1 MKGARSLTDQEITD
15 VYNSLKSLRD
25 KAFFWLG
32 IKCGLR
38 ISEILSLQIKDV
50 MEYGEVGSQVKVR
63 KNNTK
68 GKIESRTLPLTES
81 AKRVLKTY
89 IDSLWKAVP
98 DDMLFKS
105 NQSKEAITVRQANRI
120 LKEAFNQLKLQGNC
134 SSHSLRKSYAHRVH
148 KALGEKIEK
157 TQIAMGHKSLS
168 STVSYIQVNREEV
181 DQAIL
186 GMG

>member
-1 MKGARSLTDQEITD
+1 MKGCRSLTDQEIMD
-15 VYNSLKSLRD
+15 VYNTLKSLRD

-32 IKCGLR
+32 VKCGLR
-38 ISEILSLQIKDV
+38 ISEILSLQIKDI

-68 GKIESRTLPLTES
+68 GKIESRTLPLTSS
-81 AKRVLKTY
+81 ARQILKEY
-89 IDSLWKAVP
+89 LDSIWKMNP
-98 DDMLFKS
+98 ENMLFKS
-105 NQSKEAITVRQANRI
+105 EQSDKAITVRQANRI